1 MTRTEFIAIVARAQA
16 LVAQRQRA
24 RLGVLSDAKGIVLS
38 DAKGGVLS
46 DAKGGVLSDATAP
59 AWLADLLVLAKEQD
73 DHGPL

>member
-46 DAKGGVLSDATAP
+46 DATAP